1 MKNIHWLKKPFS
13 MLCATA
19 LVLTASLGI
28 APSVVSAEE
37 TTTGTGSNRYDLWD
51 GPNGLD
57 VTTVEYAG
65 GDGSESNPYLIKT
78 ADQLY
83 KLVMNNNNTAA
94 SESANKYYR
103 LENDIYLNDV
113 SAENWYEASDL
124 NEWVTLSDHIG
135 QFGGHF
141 DGNGYVVHGI
151 YYKDTTSEYAA
162 LFPKLGP
169 YDDVANVTVKNVGV
183 EDSYIQGKYAGAITA
198 VVDGYRD
205 GNHTVNISCCYA
217 DESVYLNG
225 TEANGF
231 VAFLFNYYF
240 TMENCA
246 SRVRMIGT
254 PSTSEPRGSLLGAM
268 FLIDGENGAT
278 NVDNAKKIT
287 IKNCYA
293 VIQKEDRDNGFTAVP
308 QSWTGRHIRYENVH
322 AGVNPDGNGN
332 SIAEGADFVL
342 NNQVSCIFTRWP
354 SDFRKTTLL
363 AGFSDDVWYMGYGG
377 EYWIPKVFVKSNVW
391 NGSSNL
397 NVGLVEYAGG
407 DGTEANPYLIKN
419 GNQLYKAATEGE
431 SKYFRLENDI
441 YLNDVSAEN
450 WYETSGLNEWITTG
464 SVFGGHFDGNGYVV
478 HGIYYKDTSSE
489 MAALFPKLSAYDDAR
504 SVTVKN
510 VGVEDSYIQGKYAGA
525 ITAVVDGNRDGNH
538 NVEISCCYADE
549 SVYLNG
555 TEANGFVAFLFNYY
569 FTMDNCASRIRMI
582 GTPNADEPRGSLLG
596 AMFLSDDSASGGL
609 NNIEKA
615 NKITIK
621 NCYAVIQ
628 KEDRDNG
635 FTAVPQ
641 SWTGRHI
648 RYENVHAGVYPNDS
662 GNSIVESLTLNNQ
675 SDCVFKH
682 WPSDFRASSLIS
694 SFSREI
700 WLAGDGAD
708 RYMIPKVFVTFEYG
722 DTNRD
727 LSIDIR
733 DLVYLK
739 KVISKFEGVS
749 NNNSDLNGDGNY
761 DAADLILLRTKLLN
775 G

>member
-1 MKNIHWLKKPFS
+1 MKNIHWLKKSFS

-37 TTTGTGSNRYDLWD
+37 TTTGTGSNRYDPWD

-113 SAENWYEASDL
+113 SAENWYEASGL

-135 QFGGHF
+135 QFRGHF

-198 VVDGYRD
+198 VVDGSRD
-205 GNHTVNISCCYA
+205 GNHNVEISCCYA

-225 TEANGF
+225 TTANGF
-231 VAFLFNYYF
+231 VAYLFNYYF
-240 TMENCA
+240 TMDNCA

-254 PSTSEPRGSLLGAM
+254 ARTDEPIGSLLGAM

-293 VIQKEDRDNGFTAVP
+293 VIQKEDRDNGFTTVP
-308 QSWTGRHIRYENVH
+308 QSWTGRHIRYENV
-322 AGVNPDGNGN
+322 
-332 SIAEGADFVL
+332 
-342 NNQVSCIFTRWP
+342 R
-354 SDFRKTTLL
+354 
-363 AGFSDDVWYMGYGG
+363 
-377 EYWIPKVFVKSNVW
+377 
-391 NGSSNL
+391 
-397 NVGLVEYAGG
+397 
-407 DGTEANPYLIKN
+407 
-419 GNQLYKAATEGE
+419 
-431 SKYFRLENDI
+431 
-441 YLNDVSAEN
+441 
-450 WYETSGLNEWITTG
+450 
-464 SVFGGHFDGNGYVV
+464 
-478 HGIYYKDTSSE
+478 
-489 MAALFPKLSAYDDAR
+489 
-504 SVTVKN
+504 
-510 VGVEDSYIQGKYAGA
+510 
-525 ITAVVDGNRDGNH
+525 
-538 NVEISCCYADE
+538 
-549 SVYLNG
+549 
-555 TEANGFVAFLFNYY
+555 
-569 FTMDNCASRIRMI
+569 
-582 GTPNADEPRGSLLG
+582 
-596 AMFLSDDSASGGL
+596 
-609 NNIEKA
+609 
-615 NKITIK
+615 
-621 NCYAVIQ
+621 
-628 KEDRDNG
+628 
-635 FTAVPQ
+635 
-641 SWTGRHI
+641 
-648 RYENVHAGVYPNDS
+648 AGVYPDDS
-662 GNSIVESLTLNNQ
+662 GYSIVESLTLNNQ

-708 RYMIPKVFVTFEYG
+708 RYMIPKVFVTFGYG

-727 LSIDIR
+727 LSVDIL

-749 NNNSDLNGDGNY
+749 NNNSDLNGDGYY
-761 DAADLILLRTKLLN
+761 DAADLVLLRTKLLN